1 MKAVL
6 KKIPSLFAIAII
18 VAFLSGCVEHRYY
31 AEHHR
36 HTPRYYHRHNMPEP
50 RVEVEIHN

>member
-6 KKIPSLFAIAII
+6 KIVPSLFAIAII